1 MGWGGGLVYSG
12 ESERERS
19 VWAVPV
25 RGCRTPVGYS
35 SVYPYV
41 GVQSSAGVFKTQQGG
56 YLCHVVAWR
65 GVLEFKWSGG
75 RGPPALAEAAEM
87 GDLSQTRY

>member
-1 MGWGGGLVYSG
+1 MGGACQG
-12 ESERERS
+12 
-19 VWAVPV
+19 VPNSSRILECV
-25 RGCRTPVGYS
+25 PICRGTVQCRGIQDPVG
-35 SVYPYV
+35 
-41 GVQSSAGVFKTQQGG
+41 QGG
-56 YLCHVVAWR
+56 YLCHVVARR